1 MTRARTLANLFNN
14 ITSDLYVS
22 GIVTAS
28 SFFGDGAGI
37 TGITAVGTGV
47 TILDG
52 NVDKGAASRINFGD
66 HFTVSNI
73 SSGIATITVGVTT
86 EYISSN
92 QINNAGVVTTGS
104 AIVGTAVTINS
115 SGVNA
120 TGVIT
125 ATTFSGSIT
134 GTSGTASFA
143 TTAFALSGTPNLN
156 VGVITATSLVA
167 GVSTFSGI
175 TTVTGVTLFA
185 KSINVSGLSTIF
197 ELDIISGLEIPG
209 FSTISNGGYSTI
221 GIVTASSYRGDGSQL
236 TGISA
241 GSTSNVS
248 TSTLVVAGVST
259 FLDKI
264 SIRTS
269 LASNEYASL
278 NNAGKLILGDG
289 SSTTAGIDIVN
300 NTSSS
305 SAEIFTISTP
315 NVNLYSKKI
324 VVDYGGRLLLG
335 GNLTS
340 SINNALTIIDNSG
353 NISLNGYV
361 SAGGTMGAS
370 ALTAGTVQISSG
382 IVTATSGIVTYYGD
396 TSNAADG
403 RWTLGASGSAHYTF
417 TGIGFTQTTNDPV
430 LYLTRGRVYE
440 FVNNSGGSH
449 PFQIRTNYS
458 GTAYNAGVTN
468 NGAASGTIRFEVP
481 FSAPNTLYY
490 QCTNHAGMG
499 ATIFVTKSSDLISVK
514 DFGALG
520 DGSSDD
526 TTFIQNAVNSI
537 SATGGTIYFPQG
549 VYKITAPIT
558 ISNNTST
565 YGEGQASVIRPGVG
579 VTAIFQYSNTS
590 NVNVE
595 KLQFDGVNTTTLTAL
610 YFPGGINN
618 SFVYVSD
625 CFFATMNTAIEMATD
640 SYIVANNYAIDANTF
655 LYGSNAALNGSVNSN
670 YVLGGQYSVRLRSI
684 GGNQAEGV
692 RIYDNTFL
700 NTSSTALS
708 VFIQS
713 ALEVEIFNNI
723 IDQVGTSGYSIYAS
737 PESGD
742 TIASIKATNNWCDSG
757 NGGGSIYFYDCN
769 QVIVDS
775 NTFNSSSG
783 IGTALTIQNTNTFF
797 ATKNICL
804 NAFTNAA
811 SYTSS
816 TNQYQSGNIYSA
828 SVGAAT
834 TFERNVFANDLAV
847 GVSSARGVILTSPN
861 GTKYR
866 LHVSDAG
873 AVNTVLVT

>member
-1 MTRARTLANLFNN
+1 
-14 ITSDLYVS
+14 
-22 GIVTAS
+22 
-28 SFFGDGAGI
+28 
-37 TGITAVGTGV
+37 
-47 TILDG
+47 
-52 NVDKGAASRINFGD
+52 
-66 HFTVSNI
+66 
-73 SSGIATITVGVTT
+73 
-86 EYISSN
+86 
-92 QINNAGVVTTGS
+92 
-104 AIVGTAVTINS
+104 
-115 SGVNA
+115 
-120 TGVIT
+120 
-125 ATTFSGSIT
+125 
-134 GTSGTASFA
+134 
-143 TTAFALSGTPNLN
+143 
-156 VGVITATSLVA
+156 
-167 GVSTFSGI
+167 
-175 TTVTGVTLFA
+175 
-185 KSINVSGLSTIF
+185 
-197 ELDIISGLEIPG
+197 
-209 FSTISNGGYSTI
+209 
-221 GIVTASSYRGDGSQL
+221 
-236 TGISA
+236 
-241 GSTSNVS
+241 
-248 TSTLVVAGVST
+248 
-259 FLDKI
+259 
-264 SIRTS
+264 
-269 LASNEYASL
+269 
-278 NNAGKLILGDG
+278 
-289 SSTTAGIDIVN
+289 
-300 NTSSS
+300 
-305 SAEIFTISTP
+305 
-315 NVNLYSKKI
+315 
-324 VVDYGGRLLLG
+324 
-335 GNLTS
+335 
-340 SINNALTIIDNSG
+340 
-353 NISLNGYV
+353 
-361 SAGGTMGAS
+361 
-370 ALTAGTVQISSG
+370 
-382 IVTATSGIVTYYGD
+382 
-396 TSNAADG
+396 
-403 RWTLGASGSAHYTF
+403 
-417 TGIGFTQTTNDPV
+417 
-430 LYLTRGRVYE
+430 
-440 FVNNSGGSH
+440 
-449 PFQIRTNYS
+449 
-458 GTAYNAGVTN
+458 
-468 NGAASGTIRFEVP
+468 
-481 FSAPNTLYY
+481 
-490 QCTNHAGMG
+490 MG

-549 VYKITAPIT
+549 VYRITAPIT

-595 KLQFDGVNTTTLTAL
+595 KLQFDGVNTASLTAL

-684 GGNQAEGV
+684 EGNQAEGV

-737 PESGD
+737 PEAGD

-847 GVSSARGVILTSPN
+847 GVSTSRGVILTSPN

-873 AVNTVLVT
+873 VVNTVLVS

>member
-1 MTRARTLANLFNN
+1 MTRARILANLFNN

-37 TGITAVGTGV
+37 TGITAVGTGI

-143 TTAFALSGTPNLN
+143 TTSFGLSGTPNLN
-156 VGVITATSLVA
+156 VGVITATAINVS

-185 KSINVSGLSTIF
+185 KAINVSGISTIF
-197 ELDIISGLEIPG
+197 ELDIISGLEIVG

-221 GIVTASSYRGDGSQL
+221 GIVTASG
-236 TGISA
+236 
-241 GSTSNVS
+241 
-248 TSTLVVAGVST
+248 
-259 FLDKI
+259 
-264 SIRTS
+264 
-269 LASNEYASL
+269 
-278 NNAGKLILGDG
+278 
-289 SSTTAGIDIVN
+289 
-300 NTSSS
+300 
-305 SAEIFTISTP
+305 
-315 NVNLYSKKI
+315 
-324 VVDYGGRLLLG
+324 
-335 GNLTS
+335 
-340 SINNALTIIDNSG
+340 
-353 NISLNGYV
+353 
-361 SAGGTMGAS
+361 
-370 ALTAGTVQISSG
+370 LTAGTVQISSG

-458 GTAYNAGVTN
+458 GTAYSAGVTN

-490 QCTNHAGMG
+490 QCTNHVGMG
-499 ATIFVTKSSDLISVK
+499 ATIFVTKSSDLVSVK

-526 TTFIQNAVNSI
+526 TTFIQNTVNSI

-655 LYGSNAALNGSVNSN
+655 LYGSNAALNGSVSSN

-737 PESGD
+737 PEAGD

-757 NGGGSIYFYDCN
+757 NGGGSIYFYDCT

-775 NTFNSSSG
+775 NTLNSSSG

-834 TFERNVFANDLAV
+834 TFERNVFENDLAV

-866 LHVSDAG
+866 LHVSNAG
-873 AVNTVLVT
+873 VVSTVTVT